1 MDIFEKLIAA
11 GFIDLGFA
19 PWESGRGLQIKNLDK
34 LNDEAP
40 GVYVMHHE
48 KRIQKIGKSSA
59 SLRRRLT
66 NYRFFDRENLA
77 GSEVKGDLSSK
88 KQRKAIEG
96 LALPG
101 LSVLALQVELSSA
114 AIPSLGLDVK
124 KASFDP
130 HDLEKK
136 LIILLKAEHPLK
148 FGR

>member
-1 MDIFEKLIAA
+1 MMSFAA
-11 GFIDLGFA
+11 
-19 PWESGRGLQIKNLDK
+19 WESGRGLQIKNLDK

-77 GSEVKGDLSSK
+77 SPEVKGDKSSQ
-88 KQRKAIEG
+88 KQRRAIER

-101 LSVLALQVELSSA
+101 LSVLAFQVELSSVV
-114 AIPSLGLDVK
+114 IPSLGIDVK

-136 LIILLKAEHPLK
+136 LINLLKAEHPLE

>member
-1 MDIFEKLIAA
+1 M
-11 GFIDLGFA
+11 
-19 PWESGRGLQIKNLDK
+19 
-34 LNDEAP
+34 
-40 GVYVMHHE
+40 YVMHHE

-77 GSEVKGDLSSK
+77 SPEVKGDKSSQ
-88 KQRKAIEG
+88 KQRRAIER

-101 LSVLALQVELSSA
+101 LSVLAFQVELSSVV
-114 AIPSLGLDVK
+114 IPSLGIDVK

-136 LIILLKAEHPLK
+136 LINLLKAEHPLE

>member
-1 MDIFEKLIAA
+1 MDIFEKLIAS

-19 PWESGRGLQIKNLDK
+19 AWESGRGLQIKNLDK

-66 NYRFFDRENLA
+66 NYRSFDRENLA
-77 GSEVKGDLSSK
+77 SPEVKGDKSSQ
-88 KQRKAIEG
+88 KQRKAMER
-96 LALPG
+96 LNLPG
-101 LSVLALQVELSSA
+101 FSVLALQVELSSKVM
-114 AIPSLGLDVK
+114 PSLGIDVK
-124 KASFDP
+124 IANFDP

-136 LIILLKAEHPLK
+136 LIKLVEAEHPLE